1 MRKTKHEKLE
11 ERAKTIAEN
20 MKIEHIDQF
29 NWRLR
34 KDLTDEQVIAWMR
47 VLSHFISI
55 PTNILNDA
63 EIAMFSEDIF
73 EKINVSNHWVEE
85 QDARDTE

>member
-20 MKIEHIDQF
+20 MEIEHIDQF

-34 KDLTDEQVIAWMR
+34 KDLTDEQVIA
-47 VLSHFISI
+47 
-55 PTNILNDA
+55 
-63 EIAMFSEDIF
+63 
-73 EKINVSNHWVEE
+73 
-85 QDARDTE
+85 